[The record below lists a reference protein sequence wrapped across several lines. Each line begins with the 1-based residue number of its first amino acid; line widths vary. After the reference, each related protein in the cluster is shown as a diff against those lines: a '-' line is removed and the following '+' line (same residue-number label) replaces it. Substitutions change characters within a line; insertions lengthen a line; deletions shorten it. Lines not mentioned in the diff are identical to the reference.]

1 MKHLKYVITET
12 GKIYFGYVEFH
23 DDIRTGYK
31 IKDRIVGGGFF
42 SIDKENKSIKLFGR
56 SVDYGMPKI
65 SDFNKML
72 KNKEELNNSLNS
84 LYFVVSHLLND
95 LDTKY
100 NDFKF
105 NFSSEYK

>member
-23 DDIRTGYK
+23 DDIRIGYK
-31 IKDRIVGGGFF
+31 IKDKIVGGGFF
-42 SIDKENKSIKLFGR
+42 SIDKENKYINLFGR

-95 LDTKY
+95 LDTEY

-105 NFSSEYK
+105 NFSS